1 MGSKREKSNIA
12 IAIEKLPFLKG
23 TIFFRNLMVAI
34 IFYNCAYKIQYQ
46 IFLFRD
52 LVIEELSKEDCG
64 EQNDEDIFI
73 SDSEDE
79 GN

>member
-12 IAIEKLPFLKG
+12 IAILEKLPFLKG
-23 TIFFRNLMVAI
+23 TKNYLVAI